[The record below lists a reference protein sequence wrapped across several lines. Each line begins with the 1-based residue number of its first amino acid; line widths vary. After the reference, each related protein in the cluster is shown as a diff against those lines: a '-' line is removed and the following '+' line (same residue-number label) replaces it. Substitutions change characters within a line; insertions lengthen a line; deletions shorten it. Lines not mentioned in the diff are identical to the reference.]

1 VQSSSTSLIEH
12 TLKVLPISTFSRC
25 LLPISW
31 IVGSTPR
38 VFTAHRVPTIPPGVN
53 GMVMVA
59 KVEGEKNMV
68 LIEKVGECIYSM
80 CTLKKELKI
89 KDIRTV
95 AKMARDVNQQNQA
108 QDEDRIQV
116 DGDEWWARMVVR
128 EPQRRTEQDLKLQ
141 FLIDDGTV
149 E

>member
-1 VQSSSTSLIEH
+1 
-12 TLKVLPISTFSRC
+12 
-25 LLPISW
+25 
-31 IVGSTPR
+31 
-38 VFTAHRVPTIPPGVN
+38 
-53 GMVMVA
+53 MVMVA

-95 AKMARDVNQQNQA
+95 AKMARDVNQQTQA
-108 QDEDRIQV
+108 QNEDRMEV

-128 EPQRRTEQDLKLQ
+128 EPQRRTEQDMKLQ
-141 FLIDDGTV
+141 FLIDDEYSLVRITLISDRPQIKTLISVFVTKGFLLVTTLSFLRTLAMYPLLRMPCHRRPPL
-149 E
+149 